1 MDPVAVPTEVSAVN
15 GLVATYGELLLL
27 PPDETAAGD
36 GVPCIDVQSEVGH
49 MACVTFLSRLESAAD
64 ALQLVTAPRGFRS
77 EFSVNYRAL
86 FPDGARHYRVDV
98 LEASIDRHQ
107 VVWVNGDKFELNT
120 ETVSFAE
127 SLQQSLAD
135 LGLVLG
141 QHQAGHRSRNASGDN
156 VVEGLSRDKLAT
168 ALTKI
173 DVAWAAFENKYISN
187 LIIIEDRARQLV
199 VRAVDS
205 ERRLRHLE
213 AHQARGRPVSD
224 AECNEARRDLVE
236 CISRLN
242 AVANHRRKGR
252 DDLGGD
258 ILASALAALSH
269 YSNEEPK
276 KHKSAAEVLAADI
289 VGAFDAI
296 REYLREVK
304 SCLERVDPHLCNNP
318 GLASRLVDWEES
330 WEVGGRYVRHT
341 PLLEALCDLVSKIQ
355 TIQTLT
361 PALATMCEE
370 CDVELFLV
378 LPRIALL
385 AFLAQ
390 PTGKQVELMRVMLPH
405 RFIAGEACSEE
416 PDFTADEDL
425 EKLIQQFHHTV
436 CVLAGA
442 AGPQTTAAVGEY
454 PGESAWISSPTAA
467 ARAVAWELLVCRA
480 VNGYDG
486 DSGALERFNPARRVE
501 AQKVS
506 ESFSRGLERWSV
518 ELQRHCPEDWNQC
531 SAVLVQCLTGTSKR
545 HKFVKFQV

>member
-1 MDPVAVPTEVSAVN
+1 MDTVAPWTSAAN
-15 GLVATYGELLLL
+15 SLLATYGELLLL
-27 PPDETAAGD
+27 PPDDSGSGD

-49 MACVTFLSRLESAAD
+49 MACVCFLSRLESAAG
-64 ALQLVTAPRGFRS
+64 AMELAVAPRDFRS

-127 SLQQSLAD
+127 TLQQSLAD
-135 LGLVLG
+135 LGVVLG
-141 QHQAGHRSRNASGDN
+141 QHQVGRRSRNASDDN
-156 VVEGLSRDKLAT
+156 AAEGLSRDSLAA

-173 DVAWAAFENKYISN
+173 DIAWAAFENKYISN

-199 VRAVDS
+199 VRAVES

-213 AHQARGRPVSD
+213 AHQARGRPVSE
-224 AECNEARRDLVE
+224 AECDEARRDLVE
-236 CISRLN
+236 RISRLN

-258 ILASALAALSH
+258 ILSSALAALSH
-269 YSNEEPK
+269 CSNEEPK
-276 KHKSAAEVLAADI
+276 KHKSAAQVLAADI

-405 RFIAGEACSEE
+405 RFVAGEVCGGEA
-416 PDFTADEDL
+416 PDFTADEEL

-442 AGPQTTAAVGEY
+442 AGNQTSAAVGEY

-480 VNGYDG
+480 VNGCDG
-486 DSGALERFNPARRVE
+486 NSGALERFNPTRRSEAR
-501 AQKVS
+501 KVA
-506 ESFSRGLERWSV
+506 ESFSRELERWSV

-531 SAVLVQCLTGTSKR
+531 SAVLVQCLTGASKR